1 MEERKWISVSASL
14 EVPTSSANHSTI
26 PFTPTF
32 SQSIESQVPLKKQLL
47 KVKSIDYSQS
57 PVKRVLIVEHRAAS
71 LDARHHPFED
81 KSLDEGGENQI
92 TTVTE
97 EIGSEKPRK
106 CSRKKRGPRR
116 ADGARVRAATSSP
129 HPRSPLPNH
138 LSNHLPHHLPSH
150 SPSIQ
155 ALHSLASSAAAC
167 RPTEMK
173 KSFSDY
179 ILGCEFSNFL

>member
-116 ADGARVRAATSSP
+116 ADGAR
-129 HPRSPLPNH
+129 
-138 LSNHLPHHLPSH
+138 
-150 SPSIQ
+150 
-155 ALHSLASSAAAC
+155 
-167 RPTEMK
+167 
-173 KSFSDY
+173 
-179 ILGCEFSNFL
+179 